1 MCKQEKERVIMAKK
15 KTKVVEKDY
24 TDFPHIV
31 KEINILREFCNKM
44 GYTYDEY
51 YFEGRFD
58 GTRCYA
64 FDIDNKSDSEGNP
77 YSWQWS
83 MITGKEF
90 F

>member
-1 MCKQEKERVIMAKK
+1 MAKK

-44 GYTYDEY
+44 GYTYEEY
-51 YFEGRFD
+51 YFEGYFSERSKPSHLD
-58 GTRCYA
+58 GTRCYT
-64 FDIDNKSDSEGNP
+64 FEIDNKSDREGNP

-83 MITGKEF
+83 MITGEEF

>member
-1 MCKQEKERVIMAKK
+1 MAKK
-15 KTKVVEKDY
+15 KTKVAEKNY

-44 GYTYDEY
+44 GYTHDEY

-64 FDIDNKSDSEGNP
+64 FDIDNKSDREGNP

-83 MITGKEF
+83 MITGEEF